1 MRVPYTW
8 LQDYVDLEGTAE
20 QAAELLAQVG
30 VPVELIEREGAEITH
45 VLTGWILSVETHPDA
60 DRLKV
65 TRVDVGSGTPLQI
78 VTAAPNVRVDQ
89 VVAVATHGALLA
101 GGLKIKKG
109 KLRGVVSEGMFCSA
123 AELGI
128 DSEDLPIEQREGIL
142 DLDPGIAPGR
152 EIQEVLRLA
161 EEVLVLETFANRPDQ
176 LSLVG
181 VARELAARLGRP
193 LKLPEVL
200 PQDGAPEPSG
210 DLVEIQ
216 DLEGCPRYIARVIEE
231 VQVGPSPSWMVRRL
245 ESAGMRAVNN
255 VVDITNYVMLET
267 GQPLHAFDLDRLAG
281 GRVVVRR
288 SQPGEH
294 LTTLD
299 GGEHELPAGTLVIAD
314 AEKPVAMAGV
324 MGGLDSEIGPE
335 TRRILLESAC
345 FHSGAVRRASLRLGL
360 RTESSRRFEKGMD
373 PRRVALGSAR
383 AAHLLES
390 LAGRVVP
397 GVVDRGIPP
406 QPPTEIVLRP
416 ARVRQVLGVEIP
428 AERTRALLEALEF
441 LCTPEEQGLKVRVP
455 SHRQDVLEEADLIEE
470 VARHYGYDNLPV
482 TVPHGEPRGAMP
494 AEDELEEWVREA
506 MARLGWSELLTPS
519 LHHPE
524 LLERY
529 RLEVQPAT
537 VMNPLSED
545 QRVLR
550 PALFPSL
557 VEVVRRN
564 LRVRNRDLCL
574 FEVSRVFHPQGQ
586 DVLEPLRL
594 GLALCRPGAGFL
606 DLKGALEQLAIL
618 AGLEFDFEV
627 APQAWLHPGR
637 AARIRVGEQAL
648 GWAGEIH
655 PHLASELDLE
665 APVALAELDLDVLS
679 GLRSH
684 ARYRPISRFPEVER
698 DLALLVTE
706 EVPAGTLARRM
717 AQAGGDLVRAVAC
730 FDVYRGAQVP
740 EGHKSLAFR
749 ALLQAPD
756 RTLTEDE
763 IQRVLRKMLK
773 VAEREFSARLRD

>member
-8 LQDYVDLEGTAE
+8 LQEYVELEGSAE
-20 QAAELLAQVG
+20 EAARLLAGVG
-30 VPVELIEREGAEITH
+30 VPVELIEREGAEITQ
-45 VLTGWILSVETHPDA
+45 VLTGRVLSVETHPDA

-65 TRVDVGSGTPLQI
+65 TRVDVGTGTPLQI
-78 VTAAPNVRVDQ
+78 VTAATNVRVDQ

-101 GGLKIKKG
+101 GGLRIKKG

-142 DLDPGIAPGR
+142 DLDPGIQPGR
-152 EIQEVLRLA
+152 EIHEVMRLA

-176 LSLVG
+176 LSLLG
-181 VARELAARLGRP
+181 VARELAAKLGRP
-193 LKLPEVL
+193 LRVPEL
-200 PQDGAPEPSG
+200 LEHPDSPELAG
-210 DLVEIQ
+210 DLVEIR

-231 VQVGPSPSWMVRRL
+231 VRVGPSPAWMVRRL

-267 GQPLHAFDLDRLAG
+267 GQPLHAFDMDRLAG

-288 SQPGEH
+288 SQPGER
-294 LTTLD
+294 LKTLD
-299 GGEHELPAGTLVIAD
+299 GDEHELPAGTLVIAD
-314 AEKPVAMAGV
+314 AEKPVAVAGV

-345 FHSGAVRRASLRLGL
+345 FHSRDVRRASLRLGL

-373 PRRVALGSAR
+373 LQRVAFGSAR
-383 AAHLLES
+383 AARLLES
-390 LAGRVVP
+390 LAGTVRP
-397 GVVDRGIPP
+397 GLLDRGVPAP
-406 QPPTEIVLRP
+406 EPVEVLLRP
-416 ARVRQVLGVEIP
+416 ARLRQVLGVEIP
-428 AERTRALLEALEF
+428 VERTRELLEGLEF
-441 LCTPEEQGLKVRVP
+441 SCAPEEHGLRVRVP

-494 AEDELEEWVREA
+494 GEDEFEEWVREA

-524 LLERY
+524 ILERY
-529 RLEVQPAT
+529 RLEVEPAT

-564 LRVRNRDLCL
+564 LRVRNRELGF
-574 FEVSRVFHPQGQ
+574 FEVSRVFRLQ
-586 DVLEPLRL
+586 DQEVSEPLHL
-594 GLALCRPGAGFL
+594 GLALCRPQAGFL
-606 DLKGALEQLAIL
+606 DLKGALEHFAAL
-618 AGLEFDFEV
+618 AGLEFEFEA
-627 APQAWLHPGR
+627 APEPWLHPGR
-637 AARIRVGEQAL
+637 AARIRLGEQVL

-655 PHLASELDLE
+655 PRLAVELDLE
-665 APVALAELDLDVLS
+665 VPVVLAELDLNLLA
-679 GLRSH
+679 GLRAH
-684 ARYRPISRFPEVER
+684 RRYSPISRFPEVER

-717 AQAGGDLVRAVAC
+717 GQAGGELVRKVSC
-730 FDVYRGAQVP
+730 FDVYRGAQVAP
-740 EGHKSLAFR
+740 GHKSLAFR
-749 ALLQAPD
+749 ALLQAQD

-773 VAEREFSARLRD
+773 VAEREFSAHLRD